1 MKHKKSHRVLELVE
15 NIGLIK
21 AMKRN
26 KSFEILTY
34 EEGMKYYRQLIKNQ
48 NQNSQLSQSL

>member
-15 NIGLIK
+15 NIKLIK

-26 KSFEILTY
+26 KSFEMLTY

-48 NQNSQLSQSL
+48 NQNSQLSQS